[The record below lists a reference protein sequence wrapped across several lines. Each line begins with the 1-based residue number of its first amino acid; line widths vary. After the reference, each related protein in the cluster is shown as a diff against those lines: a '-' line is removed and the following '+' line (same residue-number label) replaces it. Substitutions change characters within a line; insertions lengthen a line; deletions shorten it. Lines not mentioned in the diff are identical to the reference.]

1 MLGQPFAT
9 ILARTDPFDLAQ
21 GAERYVRSLS
31 GDQVRVVI
39 RAASAHFN
47 EAYRSEFLPLADDP
61 DEERLKSAFA
71 HALKS
76 NLRAIPLFGPDFCEG
91 VISQVPGDRAVGIG
105 EEGYRFRRIRP
116 AAFGIIA
123 LALLIGSAAA
133 EHVWNDA
140 RANAQAPIV
149 LETPPPMVLPSAVP
163 VAAATPVPKPPQ
175 TQTAPPTSAPAKPA
189 AATSAPATSAPATA
203 APAAPAAV
211 AAAPAAAAAPQVA
224 APQRHPKPQA
234 VRRTAPPGRGV
245 KTIVL
250 AGATPEPSPAATP
263 VDVTDMPR
271 AYTDATPLPR
281 EATAAPAQV
290 DTTVDVPSPTPG
302 PNRYWLHSTVQG
314 TLKTLNNFNPF
325 KHHKAPE
332 PTPSPRGPQPE

>member
-21 GAERYVRSLS
+21 GVERYVRSLS

-39 RAASAHFN
+39 RAARAHFN
-47 EAYRSEFLPLADDP
+47 EAYRAEFSPLADQTD
-61 DEERLKSAFA
+61 DERLKSAFA

-91 VISQVPGDRAVGIG
+91 VIAQVPGDRAIALG
-105 EEGYRFRRIRP
+105 EEGYRFRQVRP

-123 LALLIGSAAA
+123 LALLIGSAAV
-133 EHVWNDA
+133 EHVWSNA
-140 RANAQAPIV
+140 RANAQAPVVLATPMPIV
-149 LETPPPMVLPSAVP
+149 MATPVP
-163 VAAATPVPKPPQ
+163 VAAAAPKPKPP
-175 TQTAPPTSAPAKPA
+175 PSR
-189 AATSAPATSAPATA
+189 APATSQPATPVRATPAPAT
-203 APAAPAAV
+203 PAAI
-211 AAAPAAAAAPQVA
+211 AAAPAVEAPPVTATHAAAPVQRPRPHA
-224 APQRHPKPQA
+224 ARH
-234 VRRTAPPGRGV
+234 TAPPGRGV

-250 AGATPEPSPAATP
+250 AGSTPSPSAEATP
-263 VDVTDMPR
+263 VDVTDMPSS
-271 AYTDATPLPR
+271 YTDATPLPH

-290 DTTVDVPSPTPG
+290 NTNVDVPTPTPG

-325 KHHKAPE
+325 KHHHKGPD

>member
-21 GAERYVRSLS
+21 GVERYVRSLR
-31 GDQVRVVI
+31 GDQLRVVI
-39 RAASAHFN
+39 RAARAQFN
-47 EAYRSEFLPLADDP
+47 EAYRAEFLPLADET
-61 DEERLKSAFA
+61 DEERLKSGFA

-91 VISQVPGDRAVGIG
+91 VIAQVPGDRAIALG
-105 EEGYRFRRIRP
+105 EEGYRFRQVRP

-133 EHVWNDA
+133 EHVWSNA
-140 RANAQAPIV
+140 RANAQAPVVLATPLPIV
-149 LETPPPMVLPSAVP
+149 LATPVP
-163 VAAATPVPKPPQ
+163 VAAATPKPKPP
-175 TQTAPPTSAPAKPA
+175 PARSPA
-189 AATSAPATSAPATA
+189 ASEAATPVPATPAPAT
-203 APAAPAAV
+203 PAAV
-211 AAAPAAAAAPQVA
+211 AAAPAAEAPPVTATHAAAPVRR
-224 APQRHPKPQA
+224 PQPSA
-234 VRRTAPPGRGV
+234 VHRTAPPGRGV

-250 AGATPEPSPAATP
+250 AGSTPAPSPQATPL
-263 VDVTDMPR
+263 DVTDMPR

-290 DTTVDVPSPTPG
+290 NTNIDVPTPTPG
-302 PNRYWLHSTVQG
+302 PNRYWLHSTIRG

-325 KHHKAPE
+325 KHRKGPD
-332 PTPSPRGPQPE
+332 PTPSPAGPQPE